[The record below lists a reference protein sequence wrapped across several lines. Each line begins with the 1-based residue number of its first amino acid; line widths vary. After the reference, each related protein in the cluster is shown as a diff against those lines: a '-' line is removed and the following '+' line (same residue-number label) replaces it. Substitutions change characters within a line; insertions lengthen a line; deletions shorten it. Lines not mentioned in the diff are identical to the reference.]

1 MKIFAFR
8 FRFDILNSLLQS
20 YEKMENSSKHFTYY
34 IYANVYVVQESGASE
49 TPFSASISK
58 QSLCT
63 ILKFSREFFVI
74 GQLSQQIL

>member
-20 YEKMENSSKHFTYY
+20 YEKMVNSSKHFTYY

-49 TPFSASISK
+49 TLFFCIYLQMVTLHNTK
-58 QSLCT
+58 
-63 ILKFSREFFVI
+63 IL
-74 GQLSQQIL
+74 